1 MQSGRRYFLLGIC
14 GAGMSSLALLLQSL
28 GMQVRGTDA
37 QDQDF
42 RAQSLGSHGIAVL
55 SENEGAASIESDEIV
70 VRSSAILSGN
80 PVLEAA
86 VRAGSTIL
94 HRTEVLSTVASRYF
108 LIAVAG
114 THGKTTTSGMI
125 GYVLANQGKE
135 PAICVGGR
143 IVGFD
148 RCFPKDHQLQNGV
161 KGRPIMVLE
170 TDESDGSFLRF
181 RADVAVV
188 TNIDHDHLGTYDGS
202 FDNLVCAFKQFAA
215 QCEGRG
221 GTVIG
226 CGDDPNV
233 RAMTACVRRHV
244 LYGHDTANSV
254 RVQYISSSNSVIIHD
269 ESTELLFKM
278 TRGDEKSYD
287 NAVAAALACE
297 ATGVE
302 FRRALSVLETFPGME
317 RRMEV
322 LGEWRGITILTDH
335 ADHPT
340 EIRATLQALAVR
352 YPRRKLTLVLQPHR
366 YTRVRACLEGYGQ
379 ALVGADKVMLL
390 DIFPAGE
397 ATERP
402 EDLNAKLRAS
412 VGAALGTTL
421 EDLSDDR
428 AILAS
433 LLRTAVEGD
442 VVVFV
447 GPGDVNKLGLQF
459 CGLLSNSNAVV

>member
-1 MQSGRRYFLLGIC
+1 MQPGRRYFLLGIC

-28 GMQVRGTDA
+28 GMQVRGTDT
-37 QDQDF
+37 QDLGSG
-42 RAQSLGSHGIAVL
+42 AQSLGNHGIVVL
-55 SENEGAASIESDEIV
+55 SENEGAASIEPDEIV
-70 VRSSAILSGN
+70 VRSSAILAGN

-94 HRTEVLSTVASRYF
+94 HRTEVLATVASRYF

-125 GYVLANQGKE
+125 GYVLADQRKE

-148 RCFPKDHQLQNGV
+148 RYFPKDHPLPNGV

-181 RADVAVV
+181 HADVAVV
-188 TNIDHDHLGTYDGS
+188 TNIDHDHLGTYGGS
-202 FDNLVCAFKQFAA
+202 FENLVGAFRQFAA
-215 QCEGRG
+215 QCESRG

-233 RAMTACVRRHV
+233 RTITACARRHV

-254 RVQYISSSNSVIIHD
+254 RVQYLPSSNSAVILND
-269 ESTELLFKM
+269 GAELLFRM

-287 NAVAAALACE
+287 DAVAAALACE
-297 ATGVE
+297 AAGVD
-302 FRRALSVLETFPGME
+302 FMCALRVLEAFPGME

-322 LGEWRGITILTDH
+322 LGEWKGVTILTDH

-340 EIRATLQALAVR
+340 EIRATLQALGVR
-352 YPRRKLTLVLQPHR
+352 YPGRKLTLVLQPHR
-366 YTRVRACLEGYGQ
+366 YTRVGSCLEGYGP
-379 ALVGADKVMLL
+379 ALTSADKVMLL

-397 ATERP
+397 TTERP

-412 VGAALGTTL
+412 VSAALGTAL
-421 EDLSDDR
+421 EDPSDDR
-428 AILAS
+428 TVLAF
-433 LLRTAVEGD
+433 LLRTVVEGD

-459 CGLLSNSNAVV
+459 CGLLSSSNAVI

>member
-1 MQSGRRYFLLGIC
+1 
-14 GAGMSSLALLLQSL
+14 
-28 GMQVRGTDA
+28 
-37 QDQDF
+37 
-42 RAQSLGSHGIAVL
+42 
-55 SENEGAASIESDEIV
+55 
-70 VRSSAILSGN
+70 
-80 PVLEAA
+80 
-86 VRAGSTIL
+86 
-94 HRTEVLSTVASRYF
+94 
-108 LIAVAG
+108 
-114 THGKTTTSGMI
+114 
-125 GYVLANQGKE
+125 
-135 PAICVGGR
+135 
-143 IVGFD
+143 
-148 RCFPKDHQLQNGV
+148 
-161 KGRPIMVLE
+161 
-170 TDESDGSFLRF
+170 
-181 RADVAVV
+181 
-188 TNIDHDHLGTYDGS
+188 
-202 FDNLVCAFKQFAA
+202 
-215 QCEGRG
+215 
-221 GTVIG
+221 
-226 CGDDPNV
+226 
-233 RAMTACVRRHV
+233 
-244 LYGHDTANSV
+244 
-254 RVQYISSSNSVIIHD
+254 
-269 ESTELLFKM
+269 
-278 TRGDEKSYD
+278 
-287 NAVAAALACE
+287 
-297 ATGVE
+297 
-302 FRRALSVLETFPGME
+302 
-317 RRMEV
+317 MEV

-421 EDLSDDR
+421 EDLSNDR